1 VYVLDTDTLSFWQE
15 TYDNAMLE
23 FLYLNN
29 LEDGVVLVQGD
40 SMEDKED
47 EVDGEDDEGCEVG
60 MIRTAADG
68 CNDAAAKF
76 SFVPSSANKVL
87 VPIGGG
93 KDSLVVWHS
102 CMAAGQDPALVYV
115 ADGKEEF
122 DESWRLRRI
131 MAVAGEGRPYSL
143 CRHVFADDMWLR
155 FSRST
160 LTEEGHPWAM
170 LVLFDSLLTA
180 CLLKIPAIQLGF
192 ERSADFGNG
201 MHFLG
206 KEVNHQYD
214 KSSMFLE
221 RANAYI
227 HSNVTECVTAY
238 SSLADKWELEIAK
251 DFCMLPALRKFH
263 GVFMSC
269 NEPIDDTR
277 WCAKCDK
284 CAFVYLLMSAF
295 LPQEQVW
302 LVFGE
307 NLFEKPALLPVFLRL
322 VGESPTEATK
332 AFDCVGEAWEAA
344 AAVEL
349 SVRRFASDSA
359 ATATATAAS
368 NLMAALPSLELPVVL
383 HELCLALG
391 ISGWTAAADAQ
402 IIETWHRKKRTDAE
416 AK

>member
-1 VYVLDTDTLSFWQE
+1 VCVLDTETLSFWQE

-29 LEDGVVLVQGD
+29 LENGVVLVQGD
-40 SMEDKED
+40 DKED
-47 EVDGEDDEGCEVG
+47 NKDKADGENDDGGEVDTISTV
-60 MIRTAADG
+60 ADSG
-68 CNDAAAKF
+68 NDAAQKL
-76 SFVPSSANKVL
+76 SFVPCSANKVL

-102 CMAAGQDPALVYV
+102 CKAAGQDPALVYV
-115 ADGKEEF
+115 ADGEEEF

-143 CRHVFADDMWLR
+143 CRHVFTDDVWLR

-170 LVLFDSLLTA
+170 LVMFDSLLTA
-180 CLLKIPAIQLGF
+180 CLLEIPAIQLGF

-221 RANAYI
+221 RANTYI
-227 HSNVTECVTAY
+227 HSKITESVTAY
-238 SSLADKWELEIAK
+238 SSLSDKWELEIAK
-251 DFCMLPALRKFH
+251 DFCVLPALRKFH

-302 LVFGE
+302 PVFGE

-349 SVRRFASDSA
+349 SARRFASDSVAIA
-359 ATATATAAS
+359 AAAS
-368 NLMAALPSLELPVVL
+368 NLTAAPPSLELPVVL
-383 HELCLALG
+383 HELCFALG
-391 ISGWTAAADAQ
+391 ISGWTAAPDAQ
-402 IIETWHRKKRTDAE
+402 IMETWHRKKRKDGE